1 MKSIQHNGHL
11 VCSCIHD
18 CMC

>member
-11 VCSCIHD
+11 VCSCIRD
-18 CMC
+18 CTC